1 MNIVPLNQL
10 AGSGAIVVANANLLQ
25 TQLNGSYSTSEA
37 QSTVKNSGI
46 NDSRG
51 NAVTVVF
58 DSELLTVRGKVFN
71 RSVNQAFDD

>member
-10 AGSGAIVVANANLLQ
+10 AGSGAIVVANANPLQ
-25 TQLNGSYSTSEA
+25 TQLNGSYSTSKA